1 MTPSATMY
9 SFDEYIAQQMK
20 DPEFRT
26 EYEAL
31 EAEFDFIRQLID
43 LRLRK
48 GLSQRVLAEM
58 AGTRQP
64 RISRLEHG
72 QLGTFEF
79 LHRVARALDAQLEI
93 QLVPHEHDPPA

>member
-1 MTPSATMY
+1 MSPSATTY

-20 DPEFRT
+20 DPEFRA

-31 EAEFDFIRQLID
+31 EVEFNFIRQLID
-43 LRLRK
+43 LRLKR
-48 GLSQRVLAEM
+48 GLSQRALAER

-72 QLGTFEF
+72 QLGSFEF
-79 LHRVARALDAQLEI
+79 LHQVARALDARLEI
-93 QLVPHEHDPPA
+93 HLVPHEHPPSA